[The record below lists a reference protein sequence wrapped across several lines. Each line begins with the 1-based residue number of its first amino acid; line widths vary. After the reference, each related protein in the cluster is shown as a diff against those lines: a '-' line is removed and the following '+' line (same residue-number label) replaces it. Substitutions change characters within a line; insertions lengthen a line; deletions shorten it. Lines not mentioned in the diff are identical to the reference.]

1 MRIQTILNRIE
12 KFKSFVYA
20 GVRLEQL
27 QGDSVL
33 VVQMR
38 PRKNGRPCC
47 SGCGRTGATYDRL
60 GERWFEFV
68 PLWGIMVFLAYRM
81 RRVDCKRCGVTVEM
95 IPWGDGKNQLTT
107 TYRWFLSTWAKRLS
121 WSEVAT
127 IFCTSWDSVC
137 RAVEHAVEW
146 GLAHRDLSKLS
157 ALGVDEIG
165 WSRGHSYLTLVYDI
179 GGAKRRLLAVAEE
192 RTEASLRSCLESLGE
207 TACKQVRYVC
217 SDMWKP
223 YLNVIAERLGKAV
236 HVLDRF
242 HVMQKFGKALDE
254 IRAEE
259 AKRLQRDGYEPVLK
273 RSRWCFLKRP
283 ENLTDKQTVKLSE
296 LLRYNLRTVRAYLQR
311 EEFQRLW
318 EYTSP
323 AWAGRFL
330 DEWTGRVM
338 RSRLEPMK
346 KIARTIRTHRSLILN
361 WFRARGLVS
370 SGAVEG
376 LNNKVKLVTRKSYG
390 FRSPD
395 VAKLALLHNL
405 GDLPEPKR
413 THRFR
418 KLGFSDMRSLVF
430 DRQSPLPWV
439 GIAGTLEEDE
449 KGISVPL
456 LSRLVDVVKTEAS
469 VFLGMDLDDDL
480 SSRTVLDGFRER
492 RPEQPGP
499 GGEVTHR
506 LRPEIPVLGRSD
518 VDQIELLLRFFQV
531 LEGVR
536 VQDKGTI
543 SQTG

>member
-1 MRIQTILNRIE
+1 
-12 KFKSFVYA
+12 
-20 GVRLEQL
+20 
-27 QGDSVL
+27 
-33 VVQMR
+33 
-38 PRKNGRPCC
+38 
-47 SGCGRTGATYDRL
+47 
-60 GERWFEFV
+60 
-68 PLWGIMVFLAYRM
+68 
-81 RRVDCKRCGVTVEM
+81 
-95 IPWGDGKNQLTT
+95 
-107 TYRWFLSTWAKRLS
+107 
-121 WSEVAT
+121 
-127 IFCTSWDSVC
+127 VC

-157 ALGVDEIG
+157 ALGVDEIA

-179 GGAKRRLLAVAEE
+179 GAETRRLLAVAEE

-207 TACKQVRYVC
+207 TVCKQVRYVC

-223 YLNVIAERLGKAV
+223 YLNVIAERLGEAV

-296 LLRYNLRTVRAYLQR
+296 LLKYNLRTVRAYLQR

-323 AWAGRFL
+323 AWAGKFL

-346 KIARTIRTHRSLILN
+346 KIARTIRSHRPLILN

-405 GDLPEPKR
+405 GDLP
-413 THRFR
+413 
-418 KLGFSDMRSLVF
+418 
-430 DRQSPLPWV
+430 
-439 GIAGTLEEDE
+439 
-449 KGISVPL
+449 
-456 LSRLVDVVKTEAS
+456 
-469 VFLGMDLDDDL
+469 
-480 SSRTVLDGFRER
+480 
-492 RPEQPGP
+492 
-499 GGEVTHR
+499 
-506 LRPEIPVLGRSD
+506 
-518 VDQIELLLRFFQV
+518 
-531 LEGVR
+531 
-536 VQDKGTI
+536 
-543 SQTG
+543 